1 MTLLLY
7 NTIIWG
13 WCFQWSLFDIMMCK
27 DFTHWNKL
35 RSWVHSIIF
44 NRPTISSALEYRQFS
59 YSGELFSYPLHE
71 IDEIINRL
79 GLLKNQHKPSLQT
92 HLRQRLPPKWSPL
105 IGRLPGLA
113 PFIWQMT
120 AIYSKCGT
128 FLKIKILLVEFRG
141 YFPLEG
147 PTFLSKYLF
156 FYIHAIFTVK
166 PICKQIHGNSSLP
179 NSEQVCN

>member
-1 MTLLLY
+1 
-7 NTIIWG
+7 
-13 WCFQWSLFDIMMCK
+13 MMCK

-79 GLLKNQHKPSLQT
+79 GLLKNQHKPCLQT

-147 PTFLSKYLF
+147 PTFLLKYLF
-156 FYIHAIFTVK
+156 FIYT
-166 PICKQIHGNSSLP
+166 QSSLL
-179 NSEQVCN
+179 NRFVNKSMAIAHCQTVNRFAINKTAATK